1 VRITS
6 FHDFSILNVS
16 SSWGGSSKSAGS
28 IRSENSMH
36 GLLTDEQEAEDNIE
50 LQAMRNANG
59 VGVDVSFQGLYTL

>member
-1 VRITS
+1 M
-6 FHDFSILNVS
+6 
-16 SSWGGSSKSAGS
+16 KSAGS

-59 VGVDVSFQGLYTL
+59 VGVDVSFQGLYKL